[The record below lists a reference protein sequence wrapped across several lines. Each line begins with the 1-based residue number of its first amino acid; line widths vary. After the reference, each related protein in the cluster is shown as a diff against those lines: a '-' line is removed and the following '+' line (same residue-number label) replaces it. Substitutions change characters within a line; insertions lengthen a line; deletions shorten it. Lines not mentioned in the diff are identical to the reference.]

1 MSKTYRIRFFS
12 SFCDSSNC
20 KNVYERLC
28 QTMIMPNYGPDKTI
42 YITDGDD
49 YTHAII
55 MNTGMPSN
63 LSIPKENV
71 VGLAFEPPE
80 FLINTGEFEK
90 FKEYANAHISKYFI
104 GSTDKL
110 PSPFIEQYSY
120 MWHITPPRTLPEKN
134 KLMSIMV
141 SQKTYAPGH
150 SFRHDLVKEILKTD
164 LNIDIYGRGC
174 KYYSGDSRLKNEFT
188 DNEPYENY
196 HFHICIENFQTKCY
210 TSEKYTNCILWGTTP
225 IYWGAKN
232 IDTVFP
238 EITIALSGDVTTDME
253 LITDIVYN
261 PNNYKKTFSQEVIRP
276 KINLLKNLDEIFSN

>member
-1 MSKTYRIRFFS
+1 MPQTYRIRFFS
-12 SFCDSSNC
+12 SFCNSSNC

-28 QTMIMPNYGPDKTI
+28 QTDLMSNYGPDKDI
-42 YITDGDD
+42 YITDQDD

-55 MNTGMPSN
+55 MNLDMPLN
-63 LSIPKENV
+63 LTLPKENV
-71 VGLAFEPPE
+71 VGLAFEPPI
-80 FLINTGEFEK
+80 FLMQDPSFEK
-90 FKEYANAHISKYFI
+90 FKEYANAHISKYLI
-104 GSTDKL
+104 GTKNEL
-110 PSPFIEQYSY
+110 LSPFIEQYSY
-120 MWHITPPRTLPEKN
+120 MWHITPPRMLPEKN

-150 SFRHDLVKEILKTD
+150 SFRHDLVKAILKTN

-174 KYYSGDSRLKNEFT
+174 KYYTGDSRLKNEFT

-225 IYWGAKN
+225 VYWGATN

-238 EITIALSGDVTTDME
+238 EITIALSGDATADME
-253 LITDIVYN
+253 LITDIVHN
-261 PNNYKKTFSQEVIRP
+261 PNNYKKIFSQEVIRP
-276 KINLLKNLDEIFSN
+276 KINLLENLDEIFSS